1 MRKIIRCFAYLL
13 GISWG
18 ILALQ
23 GKEVQAASIPASAI
37 SIDYDAQRLQI
48 KESNKTDLQI
58 FFNIPKIKTVK
69 KKNTDGTVVK
79 RTVLT
84 PSTWECYDNTA
95 GGVTIDLSTL
105 NRAKDNYIQVK
116 GDQTADPVTIK
127 IPAILSKVS
136 ASYDAMTGQVI
147 MNDITDKKNP
157 VPIQNKTFEYR
168 VANSGWKTYA
178 GDDFTYYQVRGVSMY
193 FRIVA
198 DAKAALQASAL
209 ATLPDIFDM
218 DDQQVRAYVV
228 GCFPGKEVKIRI
240 AKKASAP
247 KVTVDYAR
255 HQFKLPKN
263 TEYRVT
269 SGGKQ
274 GAWTAAD
281 ATAVKYLNLSEIAGQ
296 IGKNTSASLEVR
308 VKAVSNKPASKASR
322 VDFEMPP
329 AAPVVHTRNANSASD
344 IVNKDIYDNAVGT
357 DPEDPLLTTGYR
369 YRQYTKVFQGV
380 CLFNLTTEKYEVY
393 ISRDGKAPEA
403 SSLIISVKPQ
413 IASKVGSEIETLLPA
428 TKVKNGDRIYIRK
441 KADTKN
447 RVFSSYFAGLG
458 TVDFQ
463 PDKVQ

>member
-18 ILALQ
+18 ILALK
-23 GKEVQAASIPASAI
+23 GKDVQAASIPASAI
-37 SIDYDAQRLQI
+37 SIDYDAQRLLI
-48 KESNKTDLQI
+48 KESNKTDLQVY
-58 FFNIPKIKTVK
+58 FNIPKIKTVK
-69 KKNTDGTVVK
+69 KKNSDGTVMK

-95 GGVTIDLSTL
+95 AGVTIDLSTL

-116 GDQTADPVTIK
+116 GDQAADPVTIK

-136 ASYDAMTGQVI
+136 ASYDAVADQVT

-157 VPIQNKTFEYR
+157 VAIQNKTFEYR

-178 GDDFTYYQVRGVSMY
+178 GDDFTYYQVRGASMY

-198 DAKAALQASAL
+198 DAKAALQASSL
-209 ATLPDIFDM
+209 TTLTDLYDTN
-218 DDQQVRAYVV
+218 DQQVRAYVV
-228 GCFPGKEVKIRI
+228 GRFPGKEVKVRVT
-240 AKKASAP
+240 KQASAP

-269 SGGKQ
+269 AGGKQ
-274 GAWTAAD
+274 NAWVAAD
-281 ATAVKYLNLSEIAGQ
+281 AAAVKYLNLSEIAGQ

-308 VKAVSNKPASKASR
+308 VKAISNKPASKASR

-329 AAPVVHTRNANSASD
+329 AAPVVHTRSTNATSD
-344 IVNKDIYDNAVGT
+344 LIDIDIYDNAVGE
-357 DPEDPLLTTGYR
+357 DPDDPLLTTGYR
-369 YRQYTKVFQGV
+369 YREFTKVFQGV
-380 CLFNLTTEKYEVY
+380 CLFNGTTEKYEVF
-393 ISRDGKAPEA
+393 ISKDGKAPVA
-403 SSLIISVKPQ
+403 SSAILSVKSQ
-413 IASKVGSEIETLLPA
+413 VASKVGTEIETLLPA
-428 TKVKNGDRIYIRK
+428 TKVKNGDRIYIRR

-447 RVFSSYFAGLG
+447 KVFSSYFAGLG
-458 TVDFQ
+458 TVNFQ
-463 PDKVQ
+463 PDQVQ

>member
-116 GDQTADPVTIK
+116 GDQAADPVTIM

-136 ASYDAMTGQVI
+136 ASYDAMTDQVI

-178 GDDFTYYQVRGVSMY
+178 GDDFTYYQVRGASMY

-198 DAKAALQASAL
+198 DAKAPLQASAL
-209 ATLPDIFDM
+209 TTLTDLFDTN
-218 DDQQVRAYVV
+218 DQQVRAYVA
-228 GCFPGKEVKIRI
+228 GRFPGKEVKVRV
-240 AKKASAP
+240 AKQASAP

-269 SGGKQ
+269 AGGKQ
-274 GAWTAAD
+274 NGWTAAD
-281 ATAVKYLNLSEIAGQ
+281 ANAVTCLNLSEIAGQ

-308 VKAVSNKPASKASR
+308 FKAVSNKPASKANR

-329 AAPVVHTRNANSASD
+329 AAPVVHTRSTNSSLD
-344 IVNKDIYDNAVGT
+344 IINTDIYDNAIGT
-357 DPEDPLLTTGYR
+357 DPDDPLLITGYR

-380 CLFNLTTEKYEVY
+380 CLLNLTTEQYEVY
-393 ISRDGKAPEA
+393 ISKDGKAPVA
-403 SSLIISVKPQ
+403 SSAVLSVKPQ
-413 IASKVGSEIETLLPA
+413 HASKVGEEKETLLPA
-428 TKVKNGDRIYIRK
+428 SKVKNGDRIYIRR

-447 RVFSSYFAGLG
+447 KVFSSYFAGLG
-458 TVDFQ
+458 TVNYQ
-463 PDKVQ
+463 PDQFQ